1 MEGTLNHNNSLFG
14 SCSIHIDL
22 EFPGEDERSYRTGDS
37 GSGLLAPLFVIIK
50 RIHHPCQALLYTTG
64 RQGTCLASWSLADVL
79 LLYTE
84 NDPPIAV
91 QLLRFLSGHLYRR
104 MGHQNNFS
112 SQNQRICCAIEGPLN
127 ALNWFRLDVGGW
139 VEKKGRSFWFT
150 QWLSI

>member
-37 GSGLLAPLFVIIK
+37 GTALLAPLFVIIK
-50 RIHHPCQALLYTTG
+50 RIHHPTTLYH
-64 RQGTCLASWSLADVL
+64 RSPCLASCWSLADVL
-79 LLYTE
+79 LLWTE
-84 NDPPIAV
+84 NEPPIAV

-104 MGHQNNFS
+104 MGHQNHFS
-112 SQNQRICCAIEGPLN
+112 SQNQRICCTIKGPLN

-139 VEKKGRSFWFT
+139 VEKKERSFWSS
-150 QWLSI
+150 QWLSV